1 MSKKYS
7 PELAKGNK
15 NSILI
20 ARSAPLPLPS
30 ELKEYEKILPG
41 ITDRMMSSYEK
52 QQAHRMELE
61 KMVVRSGVSNTR
73 LGQIFA
79 FILSTIVLSG
89 GILLIF
95 KGLNIAG
102 FSILVASTATL
113 IGAFLYGKL
122 QNRIERE
129 NKAEANPI
137 VH

>member
-1 MSKKYS
+1 MSKKYN
-7 PELAKGNK
+7 PELAKGTK

-41 ITDRMMSSYEK
+41 ITDRMMTSYEK

-89 GILLIF
+89 GILLIL
-95 KGLNIAG
+95 KGMNIAG
-102 FSILVASTATL
+102 YSVLVTSTATL

-129 NKAEANPI
+129 KKATENPI
-137 VH
+137 LY